1 MTILRLFLNSIN
13 LKNNVPRNK
22 ILLRLAEFMIILLI
36 EILLLF
42 IMINFKKIT
51 TVMKVGLGKDGND
64 NDYIARFMKNENLA
78 KFSIFHEL
86 GHFLNGD
93 FDNLNPNNDE
103 IRKNYIRNGEVQPS
117 ELKADEFALRQLKRQ
132 KNKFERDNRGN

>member
-1 MTILRLFLNSIN
+1 
-13 LKNNVPRNK
+13 
-22 ILLRLAEFMIILLI
+22 
-36 EILLLF
+36 
-42 IMINFKKIT
+42 
-51 TVMKVGLGKDGND
+51 MKVGLGKDGND